1 MASKTSGAKS
11 RPPAEKRRSVKPSPA
26 RETEARA
33 EGGAPAGG
41 FGKRR
46 TFVVDAGGG
55 REHPAKPDNQGGI
68 RAALARIA
76 AAAGSLFGRR

>member
-11 RPPAEKRRSVKPSPA
+11 RPPADKRRSVKPPA
-26 RETEARA
+26 AHEAAGAA
-33 EGGAPAGG
+33 ERGPPAGG

-46 TFVVDAGGG
+46 TFVVDTGVSPGSS
-55 REHPAKPDNQGGI
+55 AKPGNPGGI

-76 AAAGSLFGRR
+76 AAAGSLLGRR